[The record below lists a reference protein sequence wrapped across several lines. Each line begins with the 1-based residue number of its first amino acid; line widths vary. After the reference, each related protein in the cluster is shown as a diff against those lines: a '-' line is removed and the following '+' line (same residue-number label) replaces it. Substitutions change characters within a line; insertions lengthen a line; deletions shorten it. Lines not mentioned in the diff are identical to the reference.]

1 MDLTDTKSL
10 NSRPATIARFCKS
23 LTLRGPTSYIERATN
38 KILVPLE
45 GITNS
50 INLCMSIDSLWMRCP
65 TLLKWVRLK
74 AIKAI
79 SDEPIP
85 SVEG

>member
-1 MDLTDTKSL
+1 MDLTDTKGL
-10 NSRPATIARFCKS
+10 NSRPATIARFGKS
-23 LTLRGPTSYIERATN
+23 LTLISPTSYIEGATS

-45 GITNS
+45 GIT
-50 INLCMSIDSLWMRCP
+50 SIDSFWMRRP